1 MNYTTI
7 DHDVRMKFGLSCNDY
22 CIADKIYH
30 LANNPKNDSRWCY
43 AGREAI
49 GRMFGISR
57 QSVITII
64 KTLVAKNLVEIHPE
78 TDHLRTTETWYRNFT
93 PCKESLHP
101 PVKKVDSKVS
111 NNFTPPCK
119 ETLRPSYNKSL
130 EEEIEPTNA
139 GEPAGEG
146 EISKSKKPAKF
157 NPLTVSLPFPSPAF
171 KQAWAD
177 WITHL
182 GEKRKPPTEKST
194 ELQLKKLGKFS
205 EAVAVAMI
213 NQSIE
218 KGWQGLFDLKAED
231 LPRPTTPPPP
241 DTQIDLP
248 PDAALEQTRRKSHY
262 ENFVFGF
269 PEYTGKKID
278 FPESLSVHHLPKG
291 YYHDLRK

>member
-1 MNYTTI
+1 MTGYDYTRAWFDFSFENPDLVTGN
-7 DHDVRMKFGLSCNDY
+7 HAAVYLWNVELNNRLGWVEKFASPASQSMAAGGIKSYNTYKKVFRDLVEWGFIRVVTESKNQYTANIIALSNF
-22 CIADKIYH
+22 DKA
-30 LANNPKNDSRWCY
+30 LDKALDK
-43 AGREAI
+43 AI
-49 GRMFGISR
+49 TTQVHSTV
-57 QSVITII
+57 QSTSSII
-64 KTLVAKNLVEIHPE
+64 KPTNQQ
-78 TDHLRTTETWYRNFT
+78 T
-93 PCKESLHP
+93 
-101 PVKKVDSKVS
+101 
-111 NNFTPPCK
+111 
-119 ETLRPSYNKSL
+119 NK
-130 EEEIEPTNA
+130 PTNA